1 MLQDQVGF
9 TTFFVQI
16 AQFPWKSFFVG
27 MRMTDFFLSQQMMNA
42 FLQKNENVQEKRGNN
57 SFVYFSLLQL
67 FEWFR

>member
-27 MRMTDFFLSQQMMNA
+27 MRMTDFFMSQQMMNA
-42 FLQKNENVQEKRGNN
+42 ICKKNVQEKRGNY
-57 SFVYFSLLQL
+57 SFVCFSQFQL